1 MRDKKLTKAKAHFC
15 TLVAK
20 GDQSIVNCLIEA
32 YPKYRGKTANTIKSQ
47 AKRLVTRPDI
57 IKEIARQKEE
67 MAAKVEDKYAGLKD
81 EMVDRLVK
89 GIREGTDP
97 EGGAIGIV
105 DFVPAI
111 KQLSTMLGW
120 DAPKDINLRNG
131 GYTKDY
137 QGPPTLMTMSDEEIS
152 AKLKEL
158 RGDG

>member
-1 MRDKKLTKAKAHFC
+1 MNEVIAQLHVRKSVRDYAVYFV
-15 TLVAK
+15 TLVLGVCVFYAF
-20 GDQSIVNCLIEA
+20 
-32 YPKYRGKTANTIKSQ
+32 NTIKSQ

-81 EMVDRLVK
+81 EMVDCLVK

-97 EGGAIGIV
+97 EGCAIGIV